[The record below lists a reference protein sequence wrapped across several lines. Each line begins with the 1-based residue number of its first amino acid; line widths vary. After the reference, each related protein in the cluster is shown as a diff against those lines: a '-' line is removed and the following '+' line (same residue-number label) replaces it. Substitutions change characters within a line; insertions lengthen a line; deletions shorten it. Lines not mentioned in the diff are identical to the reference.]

1 MLSADAPS
9 HRARPYIW
17 IKLAT
22 AMDDVFAH
30 LEFFDL
36 STDISDVASLACSS
50 FSHWQLDAGQVRI
63 YMVAKAGEPK
73 PTSSDI
79 DNALLKEPLKIT
91 APVESG
97 AWLVAKPTQSIRRW
111 LSLFS
116 CFRPRE
122 ETSLQL
128 RLIIAL
134 DNALLKEPLK
144 ITAPVES
151 GACPRKETSLQLRLI
166 IALERT
172 LALAEDR
179 SFAISVLSDPQYE
192 KDARNW
198 LPSQLLQRCGL
209 VVIDKGRPQRTN
221 LKGLQWGAPVL
232 IAQTEPHPNLK
243 LGEFEI
249 FPSETPF
256 YHRPK
261 RVDPRRIAPTK
272 LNSSDDIPPSAH
284 YFALFEISSSTVW
297 AMRLR
302 RKGDDTLKTTMT
314 RLNERLAKML
324 DRAKEESFVCNDAR
338 ITDLVAVVG
347 IVAPTS
353 CKEFVST
360 TMSNENDVPLLLK
373 EMMDAKR
380 FVVFIKPNIGHSH
393 SSMSSP
399 SMSSP
404 SMSNPSMSSPSMS
417 SASMS
422 SPSMSSAS
430 MSSAS
435 TLAM

>member
-9 HRARPYIW
+9 SRAPSFVW

-97 AWLVAKPTQSIRRW
+97 TWLVAKPTQSIRW
-111 LSLFS
+111 LSRYF

-122 ETSLQL
+122 
-128 RLIIAL
+128 
-134 DNALLKEPLK
+134 
-144 ITAPVES
+144 
-151 GACPRKETSLQLRLI
+151 ETSLQLRLI

-192 KDARNW
+192 EDARNW
-198 LPSQLLQRCGL
+198 LPSRLLQRCGL

-249 FPSETPF
+249 FPSGSPF

-261 RVDPRRIAPTK
+261 RVDPRSIAPTK

-284 YFALFEISSSTVW
+284 YFAVFEISSSTVW

-302 RKGDDTLKTTMT
+302 RKDDDTLKTTMT
-314 RLNERLAKML
+314 RLNERLAKTL
-324 DRAKEESFVCNDAR
+324 DRAKEEGFVSNDAR

-347 IVAPTS
+347 VVAPTS
-353 CKEFVST
+353 CKEFVSM
-360 TMSNENDVPLLLK
+360 TMSKENDVPLLLK

-393 SSMSSP
+393 PPKSSP
-399 SMSSP
+399 M
-404 SMSNPSMSSPSMS
+404 
-417 SASMS
+417 
-422 SPSMSSAS
+422 
-430 MSSAS
+430 
-435 TLAM
+435 